1 MPRRVLT
8 WPSGSPLHDVAMTS
22 SPSAQVASMG
32 AEKGHGQI
40 ILANL
45 DRGWGWDGSGGIA
58 GGGEKLRLVKD
69 EVGKGEPRDWWRSH
83 GF

>member
-1 MPRRVLT
+1 
-8 WPSGSPLHDVAMTS
+8 
-22 SPSAQVASMG
+22 MG